1 MEKKSEDIINEW
13 INSLSEEQKNNLV
26 KAVEQPF
33 KDLSKIGDE
42 LKNVLVPSITNL
54 SECVP
59 PYTTNDILAKY
70 EGINIELIHNKFPE
84 LTNKD
89 IGIAIGVSE
98 SSFSKYIKLT
108 TPIPVD
114 KAIQLSSVTGIS
126 LDLLLKQKE
135 RKIDA
140 NFTAN
145 YNNIVCYDLKT
156 REKVNTKE
164 EFNILNN
171 IPSNT
176 NLVSFYRFDNSDQM
190 FGMDVNPIHIIDR
203 SFDNERITSRK
214 SFLGMLKI
222 DGKVVIKQVIP
233 GDRYYSVQVGPH
245 IYKYSK
251 AELEHIF
258 LGVILKTIIDY

>member
-1 MEKKSEDIINEW
+1 MEKKSEEIINEW
-13 INSLSEEQKNNLV
+13 LNSLSDEQKNNLV
-26 KAVEQPF
+26 KAVEQPL
-33 KDLSKIGDE
+33 KDLSKIGEE

-59 PYTTNDILAKY
+59 QYTTDDLLVKY
-70 EGINIELIHNKFPE
+70 EGINIDLIHSKFPE

-89 IGIAIGVSE
+89 IGVAIGVSE

-108 TPIPVD
+108 TPIPVE
-114 KAIQLSSVTGIS
+114 KAIQLSSITGIS

-135 RKIDA
+135 RKIDD

-145 YNNIVCYDLKT
+145 YNNIICYDLKT

-164 EFNILNN
+164 EFNILKN
-171 IPSNT
+171 IPSST
-176 NLVSFYRFDNSDQM
+176 NLVSFYCFNESDQM
-190 FGMDVNPIHIIDR
+190 FGMDVKPIHIIDR

-214 SFLGMLKI
+214 PFLGMLKI
-222 DGKVVIKQVIP
+222 DNKTVIKQVIP
-233 GDRYYSVQVGPH
+233 GDRYYAVQVGSK
-245 IYKYSK
+245 INKYTK